1 MEHRDLAAS
10 KVSRTC
16 RAVLQTLWLRTL
28 LLVAGSVGAF
38 DHAHAQFPE
47 SNDPRHVVIY
57 KVNGKCGDTIQL
69 MRHPTSMRSTWLSR
83 TRCPVNLG
91 FGDVFKPANNKLLI
105 LQDQHVFLLMGYH
118 RDRML
123 DIQAEE
129 QYIISPYGAYRV
141 KLKEETLLEGK
152 WKTWTF
158 LIKPDAGNGS
168 TIVLRLN
175 AVLGIVGIQHLD
187 RNRVSV
193 GQMEL
198 VQVDGLPLAQF
209 VQQSN
214 F

>member
-1 MEHRDLAAS
+1 M
-10 KVSRTC
+10 
-16 RAVLQTLWLRTL
+16 
-28 LLVAGSVGAF
+28 
-38 DHAHAQFPE
+38 
-47 SNDPRHVVIY
+47 
-57 KVNGKCGDTIQL
+57 
-69 MRHPTSMRSTWLSR
+69 
-83 TRCPVNLG
+83 
-91 FGDVFKPANNKLLI
+91 
-105 LQDQHVFLLMGYH
+105 
-118 RDRML
+118 
-123 DIQAEE
+123 
-129 QYIISPYGAYRV
+129 AYRV

-209 VQQSN
+209 VQQSS